1 MKRLLCVVLAAGAL
15 GGCVVYEDRY
25 HTPGVTPV
33 QKADVMAMRAA
44 GYPENQI
51 LDMIHQNGVAQRP
64 SADELIEM
72 KSAGLSGS
80 VLNAMLEAPVTTY
93 RPSTEVRHRYY
104 DVEPALN
111 LGAAA
116 LTGYLIGRH
125 FRH

>member
-1 MKRLLCVVLAAGAL
+1 MKIWAAPLLLL

-33 QKADVMAMRAA
+33 QKADVLAARAA
-44 GYPENQI
+44 GTPDEQI
-51 LDMIHQNGVAQRP
+51 LAMIHANGVARHP
-64 SADELIEM
+64 SADEIVEL
-72 KSAGLSGS
+72 KAAGVSDSLM
-80 VLNAMLEAPVTTY
+80 NAMLDAPITTY
-93 RPSTEVRHRYY
+93 RPASEYRRRTY
-104 DVEPALN
+104 DPEPAFQ

>member
-1 MKRLLCVVLAAGAL
+1 MKIWTAALLLL

-33 QKADVMAMRAA
+33 QKADVLALRAA
-44 GYPENQI
+44 GTPDDQI
-51 LDMIHQNGVAQRP
+51 LAMIHENGVAQKP
-64 SADELIEM
+64 SADEIVEM
-72 KSAGLSGS
+72 KAAGVPDSLM
-80 VLNAMLEAPVTTY
+80 NAMIDAPVTTY
-93 RPSTEVRHRYY
+93 RPASEYRTRYY
-104 DVEPALN
+104 DPEPVLN